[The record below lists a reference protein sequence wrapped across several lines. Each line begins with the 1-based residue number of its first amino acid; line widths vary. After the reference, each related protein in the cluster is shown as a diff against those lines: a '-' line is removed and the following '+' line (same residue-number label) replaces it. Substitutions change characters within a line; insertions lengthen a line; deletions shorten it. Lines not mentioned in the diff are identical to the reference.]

1 MATYDLEQQEQL
13 DQAKHFWKSYGNLI
27 TWTLILVLG
36 AYAAWTGYLYWQN
49 DQAAKASALFEEID
63 RAALQG
69 DTAKVALVFKDIRE
83 KHPGTTYTAQAAL
96 LAAKV
101 QGASGKDEDA
111 RASLQWLIDN
121 GKNADLVAVAR
132 LRLAGLQ
139 LDAKQHDAALKL
151 LDADLPEEF
160 KPLAQDR
167 RGDILAAQGKK
178 AEALQAYKEAWKA
191 MDPAIE
197 YRRFIEG
204 KLTALGEPPAAST
217 LSQPAAAPAMPPG
230 LAPTN

>member
-13 DQAKHFWKSYGNLI
+13 DQAKHFWKTYGNLI
-27 TWTLILVLG
+27 TWTLILILG

-49 DQAAKASALFEEID
+49 DQAGKASVLFEEID

-69 DTAKVALVFKDIRE
+69 DTSKVALVFKDIRE

-101 QGASGKDEDA
+101 QATAGKDEDA

-121 GKNADLVAVAR
+121 GKNPDLVAVAR

-151 LDADLPEEF
+151 LDADLP
-160 KPLAQDR
+160 
-167 RGDILAAQGKK
+167 
-178 AEALQAYKEAWKA
+178 
-191 MDPAIE
+191 
-197 YRRFIEG
+197 
-204 KLTALGEPPAAST
+204 
-217 LSQPAAAPAMPPG
+217 
-230 LAPTN
+230 